1 MKKLLMPLFLILV
14 VGVGCEQ
21 KQTIT
26 KLDVGRSKLLGAGL
40 TIQAVEDLKLAE
52 VEEDNKVESRAL
64 LLIAYSVGLSSGD
77 AKVQGL
83 QLEEEYKNERVRR
96 LAAMDVAQMKI
107 ILQILNERHRV
118 QPDAMQVLID
128 KGIDVVPLLIDSVVK
143 RHYVNLRE
151 GDLLDMLHQIG
162 SLALDKIIEAVRASN
177 TPLSVKIDLVQLI
190 GRIGD
195 PRTIADLESIRNTSN
210 GALKIEIN
218 AALYKLG
225 KKEYQKEIVLALK
238 DSDVTVRRSAAKAMA
253 EMNDSPT
260 ADIIDILDDADA
272 QVRKYGAQ
280 ALQNSPDKKAVNL
293 LVKLLKNDSSEDVKK
308 VASETLNVHVQQGLA
323 KGLANRLIN
332 ELLSGQV
339 NEPKDR
345 VRVIHLLK
353 KKGLIKQI
361 EAAPEE
367 MNLKYKLYKYEN
379 ETEQNDTVKGELIRL
394 LLELE

>member
-21 KQTIT
+21 QQAIT
-26 KLDVGRSKLLGAGL
+26 QLEVGRDKLLGAGL
-40 TIQAVEDLKLAE
+40 TIQSVENLKRAE
-52 VEEDNKVESRAL
+52 MEERNKVEPRAL

-83 QLEEEYKNERVRR
+83 EEEYKNERVRR
-96 LAAMDVAQMKI
+96 LAAMDKAQMKI
-107 ILQILNERHRV
+107 VLQILNKRHRV
-118 QPDAMQVLID
+118 QQDAMQVLID
-128 KGIDVVPLLIDSVVK
+128 KGIDVVPLLIESVVK

-151 GDLLDMLHQIG
+151 GDLIDMLYRIG
-162 SLALDKIIEAVRASN
+162 PTTLDKIIDAVRASN
-177 TPLSVKIDLVQLI
+177 TPLSVKIDFVRLI
-190 GRIGD
+190 GRMGD
-195 PRTIADLESIRNTSN
+195 SRAIADLESIRNTSD

-218 AALYKLG
+218 AAFYKLG
-225 KKEYQKEIVLALK
+225 KKEYQKEVVVALK

-260 ADIIDILDDADA
+260 AEIIDVLNDADA

-280 ALQNSPDKKAVNL
+280 ALQNSPAKQAVDSLVNL
-293 LVKLLKNDSSEDVKK
+293 LKSDSNEDVKK
-308 VASETLNVHVQQGLA
+308 AASEALHIHVQQGLA

-332 ELLSGQV
+332 ELLSGKV

-353 KKGLIKQI
+353 KKELIKQI
-361 EAAPEE
+361 KAAPEDL
-367 MNLKYKLYKYEN
+367 NLEYNLYEYEK
-379 ETEQNDTVKGELIRL
+379 ETEQNDTVKGELTRL

>member
-21 KQTIT
+21 QQAIT
-26 KLDVGRSKLLGAGL
+26 QLEVGRDKLLGAGL
-40 TIQAVEDLKLAE
+40 TIQSVENLKRAE
-52 VEEDNKVESRAL
+52 MEERNKVEPRAL

-83 QLEEEYKNERVRR
+83 EEEYKNERVRR
-96 LAAMDVAQMKI
+96 LAAMDKAQMKI
-107 ILQILNERHRV
+107 VLQILNKRRRV
-118 QPDAMQVLID
+118 QQDAMQVLID
-128 KGIDVVPLLIDSVVK
+128 KGIDVVPLLIESVVK

-151 GDLLDMLHQIG
+151 GDLIDMLYRIG
-162 SLALDKIIEAVRASN
+162 PTTLDKIIDAVRASN
-177 TPLSVKIDLVQLI
+177 TPLSVKIDFVRLI

-195 PRTIADLESIRNTSN
+195 SRAIADLESIRNTSD

-238 DSDVTVRRSAAKAMA
+238 DPDVTARRSATKAMA

-260 ADIIDILDDADA
+260 TEIIDVLNDADA

-280 ALQNSPDKKAVNL
+280 ALQNSPDKQAVDRLVNL
-293 LVKLLKNDSSEDVKK
+293 LISDSNEDVKK
-308 VASETLNVHVQQGLA
+308 AASEALHIHVQQGLA

-332 ELLSGQV
+332 ELLSGKV

-345 VRVIHLLK
+345 VRVVHLLK
-353 KKGLIKQI
+353 KKELIKQI
-361 EAAPEE
+361 KAAPEDL
-367 MNLKYKLYKYEN
+367 NLEYNLYEYEK
-379 ETEQNDTVKGELIRL
+379 ETEQNDTVKGELTRL

>member
-21 KQTIT
+21 QQAIT
-26 KLDVGRSKLLGAGL
+26 QLEVGRDKLLGAGL
-40 TIQAVEDLKLAE
+40 TIQSVENLKRAE
-52 VEEDNKVESRAL
+52 MEERNKVEPRAL
-64 LLIAYSVGLSSGD
+64 LLIGYSVGLSSGD
-77 AKVQGL
+77 ARKFKG
-83 QLEEEYKNERVRR
+83 LEEEYKKERTRR
-96 LAAMDVAQMKI
+96 LAEMDVAQMKI
-107 ILQILNERHRV
+107 ILQVLNERHRV
-118 QPDAMQVLID
+118 QQDAMQVLID
-128 KGIDVVPLLIDSVVK
+128 KGTDAVPLLVESVVK

-151 GDLLDMLHQIG
+151 GDLIDMLHQIG
-162 SLALDKIIEAVRASN
+162 SAALDKVIEAVRASN
-177 TPLSVKIDLVQLI
+177 TPLSVKIDFVRLI
-190 GRIGD
+190 GRMGD
-195 PRTIADLESIRNTSN
+195 SRAIADLESIRNTSD

-238 DSDVTVRRSAAKAMA
+238 DPDVTARRSATKAMA

-260 ADIIDILDDADA
+260 TEIIDVLNDADA

-280 ALQNSPDKKAVNL
+280 ALQNSPAKQAVDRLVNL
-293 LVKLLKNDSSEDVKK
+293 LISDSNEDVKQA
-308 VASETLNVHVQQGLA
+308 ASEALHVHVQQGLA

-332 ELLSGQV
+332 ELLSGKV

-353 KKGLIKQI
+353 KKELIKQI
-361 EAAPEE
+361 KAAPEDL
-367 MNLKYKLYKYEN
+367 NLEYNLYEYEK
-379 ETEQNDTVKGELIRL
+379 ETEQNDTVKGELTRL